1 LSHPIP
7 SFCCEI
13 DPSRILLLV
22 IAPNYQ
28 RTLGAPLS
36 LFPRRCKHPNH
47 CRPAA
52 VPNDT
57 TPTIFDF
64 VPSTGRV
71 RHSHCTQAQAPGNL
85 QHDFSPSPNCYKN
98 DLTTARPHHPSTSS
112 IKIWVRTPVCPSLF
126 WPKPRPILATG
137 TAFLLVSGEL
147 VAMHRRLSPLTGILL
162 IGVTATVHSWIDVQ
176 D

>member
-1 LSHPIP
+1 LHQTIKGRSEHPFRFFPDAANTQIVVVP
-7 SFCCEI
+7 
-13 DPSRILLLV
+13 LL
-22 IAPNYQ
+22 
-28 RTLGAPLS
+28 
-36 LFPRRCKHPNH
+36 
-47 CRPAA
+47 CR
-52 VPNDT
+52 T
-57 TPTIFDF
+57 TPPQPSDF

-71 RHSHCTQAQAPGNL
+71 HHSHCTQAQAPGNP
-85 QHDFSPSPNCYKN
+85 QRDFSPSPNCYKN

-137 TAFLLVSGEL
+137 TSFLLLSGEL
-147 VAMHRRLSPLTGILL
+147 VAMHRRLSPLAGILL